1 MEVWG
6 MQIGVAYSEPG
17 QQIWLNIE
25 VPDESNV
32 QQAIERS
39 GILKQFPH
47 IDLSAQKVGVFGR
60 LVKLEAALKPGDRI
74 EIYRGII
81 ADPETVP
88 RRDTNDDE

>member
-1 MEVWG
+1 

-25 VPDESNV
+25 VPDESSV
-32 QQAIERS
+32 HDAIERS

-47 IDLSAQKVGVFGR
+47 IDLGAQKVGVFGR
-60 LVKLEAALKPGDRI
+60 LVKLEAKLKPGDRV

-88 RRDTNDDE
+88 RRDIDED

>member
-1 MEVWG
+1 

-25 VPDESNV
+25 VPDDSSVKE
-32 QQAIERS
+32 AIDRS

-47 IDLSAQKVGVFGR
+47 IDLGTQKVGVFGR
-60 LVKLEAALKPGDRI
+60 LVKLDAALKPGDRI

-88 RRDTNDDE
+88 RRDTNEED

>member
-1 MEVWG
+1 

-25 VPDESNV
+25 VPDESTV
-32 QQAIERS
+32 REAIDRS

-47 IDLSAQKVGVFGR
+47 IDLTAQKVGVFGR
-60 LVKLEAALKPGDRI
+60 LVKLDAALRPGDRV

-88 RRDTNDDE
+88 RRDMDEDE

>member
-1 MEVWG
+1 

-25 VPDESNV
+25 VPDESTV
-32 QQAIERS
+32 AEGIERS

-47 IDLSAQKVGVFGR
+47 VDLSAQKVGVFGK
-60 LVKLEAALKPGDRI
+60 LVKLDAALKAGDRV
-74 EIYRGII
+74 EIYRSII

-88 RRDTNDDE
+88 RKDMADD